1 MTSPYTDRF
10 WRKNWDEGLT
20 DLDPSLWETSYTS
33 AVRNIFDNFADVMA
47 LSFQGLEITFGQIDK
62 SSNQFAH
69 MLSDQGFKKG
79 DVVGINLPNT
89 PEYVIAFLGT
99 LKAGCVVSGVSP
111 LMSDVQMHYQIK
123 DLGAGEKNVALVT
136 LDAIFE
142 HRLKNIISK
151 LPQLK
156 LVITTSV
163 IGSFPKEQ
171 QAKIRAVKEIPFGK
185 VTPLEGKIVLDFHDD
200 ILAKYP
206 TELPTVDVTPDDIA
220 FIQYTGGTTG
230 PPKGAMLTH
239 RNAVSDLMI
248 VQTWLDWEKGAKI
261 ALSGFPFF
269 HIAGL
274 FFCYACIYLGWGQ
287 VLIADPRDTLTICN
301 ELKKYKPTALVN
313 VPSLFQILINTK
325 KFKRLDHSN
334 LDVCISAAAP
344 FPVESQQK
352 LESIVGAGKLL
363 EAYGMTE
370 CSPLSTMNPYRG
382 KRKVQ
387 WL

>member
-142 HRLKNIISK
+142 HRLKNITSK

-185 VTPLEGKIVLDFHDD
+185 VTPLEEKLF
-200 ILAKYP
+200 
-206 TELPTVDVTPDDIA
+206 
-220 FIQYTGGTTG
+220 
-230 PPKGAMLTH
+230 LTF
-239 RNAVSDLMI
+239 MMM
-248 VQTWLDWEKGAKI
+248 
-261 ALSGFPFF
+261 F
-269 HIAGL
+269 
-274 FFCYACIYLGWGQ
+274 
-287 VLIADPRDTLTICN
+287 
-301 ELKKYKPTALVN
+301 
-313 VPSLFQILINTK
+313 
-325 KFKRLDHSN
+325 
-334 LDVCISAAAP
+334 
-344 FPVESQQK
+344 
-352 LESIVGAGKLL
+352 
-363 EAYGMTE
+363 
-370 CSPLSTMNPYRG
+370 
-382 KRKVQ
+382 
-387 WL
+387 

>member
-142 HRLKNIISK
+142 HRLKNITSK

-200 ILAKYP
+200 VLAKYP

-220 FIQYTGGTTG
+220 FIQY
-230 PPKGAMLTH
+230 
-239 RNAVSDLMI
+239 I
-248 VQTWLDWEKGAKI
+248 F
-261 ALSGFPFF
+261 LS
-269 HIAGL
+269 L
-274 FFCYACIYLGWGQ
+274 
-287 VLIADPRDTLTICN
+287 
-301 ELKKYKPTALVN
+301 
-313 VPSLFQILINTK
+313 
-325 KFKRLDHSN
+325 
-334 LDVCISAAAP
+334 
-344 FPVESQQK
+344 
-352 LESIVGAGKLL
+352 
-363 EAYGMTE
+363 
-370 CSPLSTMNPYRG
+370 
-382 KRKVQ
+382 
-387 WL
+387 

>member
-142 HRLKNIISK
+142 HRLKNITSK

-171 QAKIRAVKEIPFGK
+171 QAKIRAVKEIPFGN
-185 VTPLEGKIVLDFHDD
+185 VTPL
-200 ILAKYP
+200 
-206 TELPTVDVTPDDIA
+206 
-220 FIQYTGGTTG
+220 
-230 PPKGAMLTH
+230 
-239 RNAVSDLMI
+239 
-248 VQTWLDWEKGAKI
+248 
-261 ALSGFPFF
+261 
-269 HIAGL
+269 
-274 FFCYACIYLGWGQ
+274 
-287 VLIADPRDTLTICN
+287 
-301 ELKKYKPTALVN
+301 
-313 VPSLFQILINTK
+313 
-325 KFKRLDHSN
+325 
-334 LDVCISAAAP
+334 
-344 FPVESQQK
+344 
-352 LESIVGAGKLL
+352 
-363 EAYGMTE
+363 
-370 CSPLSTMNPYRG
+370 
-382 KRKVQ
+382 
-387 WL
+387 